1 MGQGKWEHSGI
12 QMIILHT
19 CMEYYLMLSRQLLK
33 DGGGLGGDDDDD
45 SVFILSSALFET
57 LIHKIHEVLLLSS
70 FYR

>member
-1 MGQGKWEHSGI
+1 
-12 QMIILHT
+12 
-19 CMEYYLMLSRQLLK
+19 MLSRQLLK

>member
-1 MGQGKWEHSGI
+1 
-12 QMIILHT
+12 
-19 CMEYYLMLSRQLLK
+19 MLSRQLLK

-45 SVFILSSALFET
+45 SVFILSSALFEA